1 MLAGADGKGADE
13 VRVKAGFKIGN
24 SLYAKKGGRRCETTV
39 RLAANFAAYCIKRE
53 CTLAMLIKCGDL
65 SAGRPKHGLPQ
76 ISFARKQKIG

>member
-1 MLAGADGKGADE
+1 MRKKEALVYEKSAYVKCLCPNRARGA
-13 VRVKAGFKIGN
+13 
-24 SLYAKKGGRRCETTV
+24 TTV